1 MIAAGLSDRSV
12 AMNYDGVSRRAS
24 SKQATVNLV
33 LIGALLCFLWQ
44 AIVVQTHFHLPFN
57 AAQSIARSI
66 TPAPVS
72 FQKNRPN
79 PVDPADCP
87 ICQDRA
93 HTDAYLA
100 PEPVAVSVP
109 EAVEIRASAIL
120 SLASSST
127 RRSHA
132 WQSRA
137 PPLQL
142 QP

>member
-1 MIAAGLSDRSV
+1 MIAAGLSDRNK
-12 AMNYDGVSRRAS
+12 AKTYDGARRRAS
-24 SKQATVNLV
+24 TKRGAVNLA
-33 LIGALLCFLWQ
+33 LIGAMLCFLWQ
-44 AIVVQTHFHLPFN
+44 AIAFQTHFHLPFS
-57 AAQSIARSI
+57 AASPVAGSI
-66 TPAPVS
+66 TASQVTL
-72 FQKNRPN
+72 QKNQPK

-87 ICQDRA
+87 ICQERA
-93 HTDAYLA
+93 HTGAYLA
-100 PEPVAVSVP
+100 PEPVVVSLP
-109 EAVEIRASAIL
+109 EAVAIWAGAMP